1 VRKGESTYHHPLTEQ
16 QSPKP
21 EFRHVKP
28 LVPPHVASVETA
40 VAGVVAEVADEATE
54 VAEEGLSE
62 VLEDDETLTME
73 VDDALAEEMD
83 DDLTEKVDI
92 LRVDEGLKL
101 VKVVLAVLV
110 ADDLTVL
117 VEDDFT
123 LLEVLLTVD
132 DAALVLVLEAA
143 PLAVRYQFVDGSP
156 RHSPNV
162 TAL

>member
-1 VRKGESTYHHPLTEQ
+1 M
-16 QSPKP
+16 
-21 EFRHVKP
+21 KP

-40 VAGVVAEVADEATE
+40 VAGVVEEAVDEGTE
-54 VAEEGLSE
+54 EAEEGLSE
-62 VLEDDETLTME
+62 VLEDDETLTKE
-73 VDDALAEEMD
+73 VDGTLAEEMD
-83 DDLTEKVDI
+83 DGLTEGVDV

-110 ADDLTVL
+110 ANSLAVL

-123 LLEVLLTVD
+123 LLEDLLTVD
-132 DAALVLVLEAA
+132 DAALAFVLEAA

>member
-1 VRKGESTYHHPLTEQ
+1 M
-16 QSPKP
+16 
-21 EFRHVKP
+21 KP

-40 VAGVVAEVADEATE
+40 VAGVV
-54 VAEEGLSE
+54 EEGLSE
-62 VLEDDETLTME
+62 VLEDDETLTKE
-73 VDDALAEEMD
+73 VNGTLAEEMD
-83 DDLTEKVDI
+83 DGLTEGVDV
-92 LRVDEGLKL
+92 LRVNEGLKL

-110 ADDLTVL
+110 ADSLAVL

-123 LLEVLLTVD
+123 LLEDLLTVD
-132 DAALVLVLEAA
+132 DAALAFVLEAA

>member
-1 VRKGESTYHHPLTEQ
+1 M
-16 QSPKP
+16 
-21 EFRHVKP
+21 KP

-40 VAGVVAEVADEATE
+40 VAGVV
-54 VAEEGLSE
+54 EEGLSE
-62 VLEDDETLTME
+62 VLEDNETLIKE

-83 DDLTEKVDI
+83 DDLTEVDV

-117 VEDDFT
+117 VEDGFT
-123 LLEVLLTVD
+123 LLEDFLTVD

>member
-1 VRKGESTYHHPLTEQ
+1 
-16 QSPKP
+16 
-21 EFRHVKP
+21 VKP

-40 VAGVVAEVADEATE
+40 VAGVVEEAAEE
-54 VAEEGLSE
+54 AEEGLSE
-62 VLEDDETLTME
+62 VLEDDETLTKE
-73 VDDALAEEMD
+73 VDDALTEEMD
-83 DDLTEKVDI
+83 DDLTEKVDV

-110 ADDLTVL
+110 ADGLTVL

-123 LLEVLLTVD
+123 LLEVLLTLD
-132 DAALVLVLEAA
+132 DAALVLA

>member
-1 VRKGESTYHHPLTEQ
+1 M
-16 QSPKP
+16 
-21 EFRHVKP
+21 KP

-40 VAGVVAEVADEATE
+40 VAGVVEEAAEE
-54 VAEEGLSE
+54 AEEGLSE
-62 VLEDDETLTME
+62 VLEDDEALTKE
-73 VDDALAEEMD
+73 VDGTLAEEMD
-83 DDLTEKVDI
+83 DGLTEGVDV

-110 ADDLTVL
+110 ANSLAVL

-123 LLEVLLTVD
+123 LLEDLLTVD
-132 DAALVLVLEAA
+132 DAAPTLVLEAA

>member
-1 VRKGESTYHHPLTEQ
+1 M
-16 QSPKP
+16 
-21 EFRHVKP
+21 KP
-28 LVPPHVASVETA
+28 LVPPHVASVETT
-40 VAGVVAEVADEATE
+40 VAGVVEEAADEATE
-54 VAEEGLSE
+54 EAEGLSE
-62 VLEDDETLTME
+62 VLEDDETLIKE
-73 VDDALAEEMD
+73 VDDALTEEMD
-83 DDLTEKVDI
+83 DDLTEKVDV
-92 LRVDEGLKL
+92 LGVDEGLKL

-123 LLEVLLTVD
+123 LLEVLLTLD
-132 DAALVLVLEAA
+132 DAALVLA

>member
-1 VRKGESTYHHPLTEQ
+1 
-16 QSPKP
+16 
-21 EFRHVKP
+21 VKP

-40 VAGVVAEVADEATE
+40 VAGVVEEAADEVTE
-54 VAEEGLSE
+54 EAEEGLSE

-83 DDLTEKVDI
+83 DDLTEKVDV

-101 VKVVLAVLV
+101 VNVVLAVLV

-117 VEDDFT
+117 AEDDFT
-123 LLEVLLTVD
+123 LLEVLLT
-132 DAALVLVLEAA
+132 ALVLVFEAA

>member
-1 VRKGESTYHHPLTEQ
+1 M
-16 QSPKP
+16 
-21 EFRHVKP
+21 
-28 LVPPHVASVETA
+28 
-40 VAGVVAEVADEATE
+40 AGVVEEAAEE
-54 VAEEGLSE
+54 AEEGLSE
-62 VLEDDETLTME
+62 VLEDDEALTKE
-73 VDDALAEEMD
+73 VDGTLAEEMD
-83 DDLTEKVDI
+83 DGLTEGVDV

-110 ADDLTVL
+110 ANSLAVL

-123 LLEVLLTVD
+123 LLEDLLTVD
-132 DAALVLVLEAA
+132 DAAPTLVLEAA

>member
-1 VRKGESTYHHPLTEQ
+1 M
-16 QSPKP
+16 
-21 EFRHVKP
+21 KP

-40 VAGVVAEVADEATE
+40 VAGVVEEAAEE
-54 VAEEGLSE
+54 AEEGLSE
-62 VLEDDETLTME
+62 VLEDDETLTKE
-73 VDDALAEEMD
+73 VDDALTEEMD
-83 DDLTEKVDI
+83 DDLTEKVDV

-110 ADDLTVL
+110 ADGLTVL

-123 LLEVLLTVD
+123 LLEVLLTLD
-132 DAALVLVLEAA
+132 DAALVLA